1 MGGIHTNMAGY
12 QSGQAFMCQTHNS
25 VQRFDKD
32 IKTTSAK
39 TFSFGEIM
47 QQRALLQSTGEQVGG
62 KGKYY
67 EKTVS
72 GPVRGQSAAPRTYQ
86 VYMLEDDMLYS
97 GGNGSG
103 LSFYLKYAEGSTEEE
118 PIVIAKGVDEN
129 GNEFQKTIYVN
140 KINPRHATLVEMRA
154 LEAHLGVDKNGG
166 LSSLPMDP
174 DAGNMGLHDRADF
187 ISMFQKTIR
196 NMKILGQKNAEAYYR
211 YSLRKY
217 CEFMDE
223 RAAGR
228 G

>member
-1 MGGIHTNMAGY
+1 
-12 QSGQAFMCQTHNS
+12 
-25 VQRFDKD
+25 
-32 IKTTSAK
+32 
-39 TFSFGEIM
+39 
-47 QQRALLQSTGEQVGG
+47 
-62 KGKYY
+62 
-67 EKTVS
+67 
-72 GPVRGQSAAPRTYQ
+72 
-86 VYMLEDDMLYS
+86 
-97 GGNGSG
+97 
-103 LSFYLKYAEGSTEEE
+103 
-118 PIVIAKGVDEN
+118 
-129 GNEFQKTIYVN
+129 
-140 KINPRHATLVEMRA
+140 MRA

-196 NMKILGQKNAEAYYR
+196 HMKILGQKNAEAYYR